1 MKTIFEL
8 IEEFMKTHSHI
19 KPTEFRMMKNRKTG
33 EPFFRVMTE
42 DESFVWYYER
52 DVYDDY
58 MATKLYWCPPMQE
71 YEIWSDEAIEKSV
84 IQMIKLGQT
93 RVEIADHISVS
104 SSKVNRIYRNYV
116 SGILEEKGSEYW
128 QDIKEGYRE

>member
-1 MKTIFEL
+1 
-8 IEEFMKTHSHI
+8 
-19 KPTEFRMMKNRKTG
+19 
-33 EPFFRVMTE
+33 MTE

-52 DVYDDY
+52 DVHDDY
-58 MATKLYWCPPMQE
+58 MATKLYWCPPIQE

-104 SSKVNRIYRNYV
+104 NNKVNRIYRNYV
-116 SGILEEKGSEYW
+116 SGILEEKGSDYW